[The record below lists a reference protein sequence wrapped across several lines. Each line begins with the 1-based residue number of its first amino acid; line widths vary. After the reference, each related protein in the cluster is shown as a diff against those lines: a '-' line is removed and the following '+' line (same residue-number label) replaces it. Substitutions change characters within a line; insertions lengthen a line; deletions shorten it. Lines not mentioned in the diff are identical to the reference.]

1 MEVLT
6 FAEFLTYFYFLF
18 SDMLVNFS
26 HFLRAF
32 KRVCTIFKFGSRD
45 LECSTVKELMN
56 LNEDGKLW

>member
-1 MEVLT
+1 
-6 FAEFLTYFYFLF
+6 
-18 SDMLVNFS
+18 MLVNFS

-56 LNEDGKLW
+56 LNEDGKLWWREKQHA

>member
-1 MEVLT
+1 
-6 FAEFLTYFYFLF
+6 
-18 SDMLVNFS
+18 MLVNFL

-45 LECSTVKELMN
+45 CSTAKELMN